1 MDGKNILKFFR
12 RYWLVLV
19 LLITFLLRLPSLF
32 EPISYGDEA
41 IYLTLGGGIRRGLL
55 LYRDIYDNK
64 PPLLYLLAAIAG
76 NLFWFRFLLLISCLT
91 AIVVMS
97 KLVKIFFPKNSLSQK
112 FAVIFFAL
120 ISSIPLVEGNN
131 ANSEI
136 FQILPTITAVYLL
149 LKEEKT
155 TLNWFI
161 AGLLFSLSVLLKV
174 PAIFDFAAL
183 ILFIVLFSTKKK
195 FYFSSKILVLF
206 LGFILPVFIV
216 SLYFGLHH
224 QLKLF
229 FKIAFLQNLGYLSSW
244 KTGSHAFSINNL
256 LKTDFFL
263 KGIFIFL
270 TVMMLWWQKSKLKGL
285 LAFVI
290 IWGLF
295 SLFGATLS
303 ERPYPHYLI
312 QIIPPF
318 TLILAFVFL
327 KKTRATL
334 LVPLFSIVLIACTY
348 LRYHVWRYPTLP
360 YYQNFLA
367 FILGQKDKDSYFSY
381 FNGQLPN
388 YYKVA
393 EEIVLLT
400 TEKEKIF
407 VWGDDAFLYVLTRRL
422 PAIPFV
428 ATYHIKDFYSL
439 GEVAK
444 DLQKSPPSFIIVKQG
459 SQPFP
464 QLESILENK
473 YFKLQKEGSLI
484 VFSKRVN

>member
-12 RYWLVLV
+12 QYWLVLV

-97 KLVKIFFPKNSLSQK
+97 KLVKVFFSKNPLSQK

-120 ISSIPLVEGNN
+120 ITSIPLAEGNI

-149 LKEEKT
+149 LKEKKT

-161 AGLLFSLSVLLKV
+161 AGFLFSLSVLLKM

-183 ILFIVLFSTKKK
+183 VIFVVLFSTKEK
-195 FYFSSKILVLF
+195 FYFSSKIFVLF
-206 LGFILPVFIV
+206 LGFILPIFLV

-244 KTGSHAFSINNL
+244 KTGSHAFSINSL

-270 TVMMLWWQKSKLKGL
+270 TVMVMWWRKSKFKESF
-285 LAFVI
+285 AFLI
-290 IWGLF
+290 IWFLF

-312 QIIPPF
+312 QAIPPF
-318 TLILAFVFL
+318 TLILALIFV
-327 KKTRATL
+327 KKPKAIL
-334 LVPLFSIVLIACTY
+334 LVPLFSTVLIACVY
-348 LRYHVWRYPTLP
+348 LRYHIWRYPTLP
-360 YYQNFLA
+360 YYQNFLT
-367 FILGQKDKDSYFSY
+367 FVLGKKDKDSYFSY

-428 ATYHIKDFYSL
+428 ATYHINDFYSL
-439 GEVAK
+439 EGVAR
-444 DLQKSPPSFIIVKQG
+444 DLQKSPPSFIIVKQD
-459 SQPFP
+459 SQSFP
-464 QLESILENK
+464 QLESILENN

-484 VFSKRVN
+484 VFSKRTS